1 SAGVAWSPDG
11 RTLAAVE
18 WRAGGG
24 INHLVFV
31 DATTDTER
39 AVDGDVFAGLA
50 WLDDTSLVGGT
61 FVGQLTRVSYPQGK
75 DRRATNDLSSYAG
88 VSLTADRRALV
99 TARTDRRVGIW
110 IGDGSATNGAE
121 VLPPA
126 PVLATGYGYKINW
139 AGDRLLYPGSGETI
153 LSDIP
158 GLGLP

>member
-1 SAGVAWSPDG
+1 ESLPDWSPNGQHIAFVRINWTGGSSALLVADADGSHEREVATRRLPTGFLGLSVVGRPSAGVAWSPDG
-11 RTLAAVE
+11 RTLAAVG

-50 WLDDTSLVGGT
+50 WLDDTSLVVGT

-75 DRRATNDLSSYAG
+75 AVRLTNDLSSYAG

-99 TARTDRRVGIW
+99 TARTD
-110 IGDGSATNGAE
+110 
-121 VLPPA
+121 
-126 PVLATGYGYKINW
+126 
-139 AGDRLLYPGSGETI
+139 
-153 LSDIP
+153 
-158 GLGLP
+158 